1 MEDGFQFYF
10 DNKIIELIVRHT
22 NNEIHEIIARNQ
34 ENDSFQESYCWMGP
48 MDKVELDALFGLMY
62 FRGVLGS
69 ICLQQKNYFLK
80 KVTTFWKVTFY
91 LMIQKNVRHYGITID
106 LLPWEKFGNCSIE
119 ILRNMLCPLGI
130 CPLMRL
136 STRSSLGFTLRIS
149 KWRQISKHV

>member
-10 DNKIIELIVRHT
+10 DYKIIELIVQHT

-34 ENDSFQESYCWMGP
+34 ENDSFQESYCWVGP

-80 KVTTFWKVTFY
+80 KVATFWKVTFY
-91 LMIQKNVRHYGITID
+91 LMIQKNVRHYWITID
-106 LLPWEKFGNCSIE
+106 LLPWEKFGNCSIG